1 MKTRKKVESRNAYRK
16 AECIKLIYND
26 ILSLAGYNTIKKKVM
41 EDAYGLGYKYSKS
54 AFDEMYQ
61 EALKEINEDYQR
73 QKENIN
79 EKLVAVIN
87 DIAYEAREH
96 GDSRSALK
104 GVEML
109 LKIFNV
115 GQENNKKA
123 IEVKTPSSTVKIKFG
138 FDDDEDSKEEDEED

>member
-1 MKTRKKVESRNAYRK
+1 MKNRKKIESRSAIRK
-16 AECIKLIYND
+16 LEGIKCIYND
-26 ILSLAGYNTIKKKVM
+26 LLNLAGYNVIRQKM
-41 EDAYGLGYKYSKS
+41 MDDCYGLGYKYSKS

-61 EALKEINEDYQR
+61 EAMKQIKEDYQK

-79 EKLVAVIN
+79 EKLVAVVN
-87 DIAYEAREH
+87 DISSEAREN
-96 GDSRSALK
+96 GDSRAALK

-123 IEVKTPSSTVKIKFG
+123 IEVQTPSSTVKIKFG
-138 FDDDEDSKEEDEED
+138 FDDEEESKDDDED